1 MTYSGIFSVFLRF
14 PSLLNSILTV
24 VSSRLKEATSKHR
37 SKHSIKHS
45 FMPNVLFSALFKYHD
60 PRWGSKGN
68 QKTSVDR
75 YFSKVLKCKSFKAEP
90 GWKGV
95 NRLTNTQVL
104 PNFEPWPILQSQG
117 TADVHTVFLI
127 MPVSATRDI
136 VQCCCRY
143 KELDV

>member
-37 SKHSIKHS
+37 SKHSIKHN
-45 FMPNVLFSALFKYHD
+45 FMPNVLFSALLKYHD

-75 YFSKVLKCKSFKAEP
+75 YFSKVLKRKSFKAEP